1 MKGYYQ
7 KVRIYLCQ
15 SFLCARS
22 SFVFLISIY
31 YFPMQAALA
40 YSKGEKSYASYLA
53 EEVRLA
59 IL

>member
-1 MKGYYQ
+1 VPDLLLY
-7 KVRIYLCQ
+7 
-15 SFLCARS
+15 FL
-22 SFVFLISIY
+22 FLY